1 MPFAREYPQPA
12 VFVFC
17 SLGQCRN
24 EGVAGAKDI
33 VGLAKRDVAGFRQN
47 EPTTLSFGQGFTELV
62 IQLADLR

>member
-33 VGLAKRDVAGFRQN
+33 VGLGKRDVAGFRQK
-47 EPTTLSFGQGFTELV
+47 EPTALSFEQVVSELV
-62 IQLADLR
+62 FQLADLR